1 MKTISF
7 KDYLFSFQR
16 GNIFSNIK
24 LILKNIFK
32 QIIFKTIALS
42 FLFQKTKKFEK
53 LNIKK
58 IAIYVPEKS
67 GMGDLIMST
76 LFFKSVR
83 ELYSKAE
90 IVIYTKSGI
99 MIDRLNYNQ
108 IIDIGKLRIKD
119 QFSSINQQKF
129 DLLLIPEKSIK
140 GSLLFLLSNSIFK
153 LGYLS
158 SYSLKA
164 NFKIEALSFVPHQN
178 HYYLKSYLLSKAIH
192 PSVEL
197 DKILYKPDL
206 SFFDDK
212 IDNTSSDY
220 VVFIPCVLWS
230 NRSISFED
238 SKKIV
243 TEVLNSRYKV
253 YLSGGEESIQ
263 TNRALL
269 KEFSQF
275 QEKIVFHEK
284 LNLKDFVNVIKN
296 SKGVIC
302 GDSGPMHIA
311 YGFQKPV
318 LSFWGPT
325 LPDLRIP
332 SKNTLNSVVIFEKNK
347 CQVTNCYNMEH
358 KPFCKTCLRLE
369 NIPDFSNRIKSFLLS
384 I

>member
-32 QIIFKTIALS
+32 QIIFKTIALF
-42 FLFQKTKKFEK
+42 FLLQKTKKFEK

-90 IVIYTKSGI
+90 IVIYTKSGL

-212 IDNTSSDY
+212 IYNTSSDY

-243 TEVLNSRYKV
+243 RVYYEDNHYK
-253 YLSGGEESIQ
+253 L
-263 TNRALL
+263 
-269 KEFSQF
+269 
-275 QEKIVFHEK
+275 
-284 LNLKDFVNVIKN
+284 
-296 SKGVIC
+296 
-302 GDSGPMHIA
+302 
-311 YGFQKPV
+311 
-318 LSFWGPT
+318 FW
-325 LPDLRIP
+325 
-332 SKNTLNSVVIFEKNK
+332 
-347 CQVTNCYNMEH
+347 
-358 KPFCKTCLRLE
+358 
-369 NIPDFSNRIKSFLLS
+369 
-384 I
+384 